1 MVKPKLS
8 EAAVFRLSVVCDV
21 AAAAGAKLVV
31 LKQAPL
37 ELW

>member
-21 AAAAGAKLVV
+21 AAGGGAKLAV
-31 LKQAPL
+31 LRRVPL
-37 ELW
+37 ELR